1 MIFKT
6 IKATYDSFSLYYIYS
21 YANSLT
27 EKKESREEKTV
38 NL

>member
-1 MIFKT
+1 MIFRT
-6 IKATYDSFSLYYIYS
+6 IKTAYDSFSLYYIYC